1 MRWEERGC
9 ERTMGRRR
17 KCQELGSRALGA
29 SLGPVGWRAGLAG
42 KGGEWVMR
50 SEGVKWED
58 KRVPRGRVKDLGDF
72 SRARAGT
79 AAGGWAA
86 GRGLPE
92 RGLGVRPSP
101 APLGHLLEGPA
112 LGYSLGAEV
121 QQRLGSAP
129 AAHGPGPGIALL
141 RSRGAAPTPLGRGGV
156 HRPGPGRVL
165 LRGGRSDARSAS
177 PAPATPTRLPVLPPR
192 RAAPG
197 PPLLPPPQRAGPAG

>member
-79 AAGGWAA
+79 AAGGW
-86 GRGLPE
+86 
-92 RGLGVRPSP
+92 GLGSGEGTTGKGAGGASLPRPS
-101 APLGHLLEGPA
+101 
-112 LGYSLGAEV
+112 
-121 QQRLGSAP
+121 R
-129 AAHGPGPGIALL
+129 
-141 RSRGAAPTPLGRGGV
+141 
-156 HRPGPGRVL
+156 
-165 LRGGRSDARSAS
+165 S
-177 PAPATPTRLPVLPPR
+177 PARRPSSRLLAWR
-192 RAAPG
+192 
-197 PPLLPPPQRAGPAG
+197 